1 MKLTRCFIF
10 LNIYIITEKQQS
22 SQVRK
27 QTWTLDK
34 VLDDVQE
41 SGELL
46 IKSES

>member
-1 MKLTRCFIF
+1 MFYF
-10 LNIYIITEKQQS
+10 LMYIITEKQQS

-27 QTWTLDK
+27 QTWTLEK

-46 IKSES
+46 MNSE